1 MVIRLQSSIVN
12 AYEEA
17 KYGNRNISSPVKVKS
32 FPLYRPWR
40 PLGL

>member
-1 MVIRLQSSIVN
+1 MIPLLRGWEGAFLKSQNNYKVN
-12 AYEEA
+12 L
-17 KYGNRNISSPVKVKS
+17 S